1 MPLELTLL
9 SLQVTHQTDPELV
22 PSGLNKVHRSGEERW
37 WTIYYKER
45 YPEWVIEMCIDGVS
59 YLLNDAL
66 CYKTEKFKRDVFY
79 LASNMVIVPKEQFF
93 NTMVAAN
100 HCCLNWLLFNQDIWN
115 K

>member
-1 MPLELTLL
+1 MLLELTLV
-9 SLQVTHQTDPELV
+9 SLQATHQTNPELV
-22 PSGLNKVHRSGEERW
+22 PSGLNKVHRAGNEKW

-45 YPEWVIEMCIDGVS
+45 GSEWVIEMSMNGVS
-59 YLLNDAL
+59 YLLNDAI
-66 CYKTEKFKRDVFY
+66 CDRDEKIKREVFY

-100 HCCLNWLLFNQDIWN
+100 HCCLDWLLFNQDIWN